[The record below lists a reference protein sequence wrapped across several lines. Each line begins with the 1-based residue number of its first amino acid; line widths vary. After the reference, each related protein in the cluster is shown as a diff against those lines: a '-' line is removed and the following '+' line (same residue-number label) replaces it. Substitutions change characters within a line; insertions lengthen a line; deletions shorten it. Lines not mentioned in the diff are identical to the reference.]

1 MHINYER
8 IYYQSIIFPQGLNGE
23 VYDDD
28 LPYTTLSYSDGPEFE
43 RWYQVNE
50 TDSTTAARKDLTQDT
65 ATLKTFDSA
74 R

>member
-1 MHINYER
+1 M
-8 IYYQSIIFPQGLNGE
+8 IIFPQGLNGE
-23 VYDDD
+23 IYDDD

-43 RWYQVNE
+43 RWYEVNK
-50 TDSTTAARKDLTQDT
+50 TDSETAARKDLTHDT